1 VPGGGVTAPGPRHV
15 LGERGGRRGW
25 AVLAAPGVLFVVLL
39 YLVPIAGM
47 LVQSVTSPEW
57 GLENFRRL
65 FSTRGYVD
73 IGFRTLWIAGAATG
87 VSLILGYP
95 VAYAITTSGPVVS
108 RLLLIGV
115 VSPYLMSTLVRTF
128 AWQVLLGRLG
138 PVIRLARALGL
149 ARVELL
155 FTPIAVIV
163 GLVHLLLPLMILPL
177 VSVMQQ
183 VDRNLVRSAASV
195 GAGPAQTFF
204 RVFLPL
210 TTPGIEVG
218 CLLAFVY
225 GVGAFVTPQ
234 LLGGQAGTMLGVII
248 QNSIDQLAD
257 FGFASAVAVVLSAV
271 VFLVLAVYRWCLGGS
286 LRALAGAGRGGA
298 GAAPSGRILPGRARS
313 RPGARFVLRLA
324 GRLDAAGLS
333 RSRAPLLVWSF
344 AVVAYLFVP
353 QLVAIPVSF
362 SPTATLIFPPTGFST
377 RWYVNFLSPGWLSPA
392 VTSVGVALPVATLAT
407 TMGGLAAAA
416 VARGLSGRWV
426 TPVTLLMILPLLLP
440 TVVAGAAFYLAFI
453 GVGLTDSALGLI
465 LAHTS
470 LGIPFAF
477 VILEATVRSVDAG
490 YERAAASLG
499 ARRWTIL
506 RRILVPLI
514 RPGVVIAL
522 FLTFLMSFDEAVVAI
537 FLSGV
542 HVKTLP
548 RRMFE
553 ALAHESDPTIGV
565 VATLS
570 LLVAFSVLFGSAR
583 LRRALVRPR

>member
-1 VPGGGVTAPGPRHV
+1 VSRPEPAASGAARPD
-15 LGERGGRRGW
+15 W
-25 AVLAAPGVLFVVLL
+25 AFLAAPGVLFVLAL
-39 YLVPIAGM
+39 YLLPIAAM
-47 LVQSVTSPEW
+47 LLQSVTTPEP
-57 GLENFRRL
+57 GLENFGRL
-65 FSTRGYVD
+65 FSTRGYVN
-73 IGFRTLWIAGAATG
+73 IGLRTLWIAAAATAA
-87 VSLILGYP
+87 SLVLGYP
-95 VAYAITTSGPVVS
+95 VAYAIVTSGPVVS
-108 RLLLIGV
+108 RLLLVGV

-138 PVIRLARALGL
+138 PVIRTARALGFPG
-149 ARVELL
+149 AELL
-155 FTPIAVIV
+155 FTPLAVIV

-177 VSVMQQ
+177 VSVMRQ
-183 VDRNLVRSAASV
+183 VDGNLLRGAASL
-195 GAGPAQTFF
+195 GAGPARSFL
-204 RVFLPL
+204 RVYLPL
-210 TTPGIEVG
+210 TRPGIEVG

-257 FGFASAVAVVLSAV
+257 FGFASAVAAVLAAIV
-271 VFLVLAVYRWCLGGS
+271 LLVLAVYRWHFGGS
-286 LRALAGAGRGGA
+286 LQALAGAGAGTGGATAGPLRVVVRRGGP
-298 GAAPSGRILPGRARS
+298 GTGRIGRL
-313 RPGARFVLRLA
+313 VLHLA

-333 RSRAPLLVWSF
+333 RSRAPLLLWSF
-344 AVVAYLFVP
+344 AVVLFLFVP

-377 RWYVNFLSPGWLSPA
+377 RWYGNFLRNEWLSPA
-392 VTSVGVALPVATLAT
+392 TTSVGVALPVALTATLL
-407 TMGGLAAAA
+407 GGLAAVAA
-416 VARGLSGRWV
+416 ARGLSHRGAARL
-426 TPVTLLMILPLLLP
+426 TLVMILPLLLP

-453 GVGLTDSALGLI
+453 GLGLTDSVLGLV
-465 LAHTS
+465 LAHAA

-477 VILEATVRSVDAG
+477 VILEATIRSVDVA

-499 ARRWTIL
+499 ARWWTVL
-506 RRILVPLI
+506 RRILFPLV
-514 RPGVVIAL
+514 RPGVAIAL
-522 FLTFLMSFDEAVVAI
+522 GLTFLMSFDEAVVAI

-570 LLVAFSVLFGSAR
+570 LLVTFTVLLGSAR
-583 LRRALVRPR
+583 LRRGLMRAR